1 MSRAGKPLNVL
12 IVEDEALLA
21 MDLESMLEDLGHTV
35 VGEAAC
41 VRELHNLRIDGAVDL
56 ALVDMQLAENST
68 GIEASE
74 YIRSQWKDTVIV
86 FVTAN
91 PGKVP
96 DDFGA
101 GDGIIT
107 KPFTNRGMTH
117 ALEYLSEGINSPPPD
132 RDVPQGFVIAPH
144 LLKAFG
150 QSGLR

>member
-1 MSRAGKPLNVL
+1 MTGAAKPLNVL

-21 MDLESMLEDLGHTV
+21 MDLESMLEDMGHVV
-35 VGEAAC
+35 VGEAAS
-41 VRELHNLRIDGAVDL
+41 VRELRNLRIDGPVDL

-74 YIRSQWKDTVIV
+74 YIRSHWKDVVIV

-101 GDGIIT
+101 GDGIIA
-107 KPFTNRGMTH
+107 KPFTNRGMAH
-117 ALEYLSEGINSPPPD
+117 ALEYLSEGIKSPPQE

-144 LLKAFG
+144 LLKAFA
-150 QSGLR
+150 QSKGG